1 MYLVKWKDRCHR
13 EDTWEEEEQL
23 RAMAPRKL
31 ENYIMKRARMAE
43 DPLLSCMD
51 SEDPTA
57 QFHEIDRIIGSQKR
71 AGGHTYYLVKWEG
84 LPYGES
90 TWESQEDLDQAA
102 IDAFLLRQSNPLGST
117 SKTKRAFTKLE
128 EQPTFLGG
136 GDPTLRLRPYQLE
149 GVNWMAYSW
158 CNRTNAILADEMGLG
173 KTIQSVC
180 FLSVLAHSY
189 GMTGPSL
196 VVVPLSTIDAWR
208 REFARW
214 DPRLNVLV
222 YSGDARSRTVLRRY
236 ELENDFQVVLTTYEL
251 VMKDAQVLFAAI
263 PFKLLLIDE
272 GHRLKSGTGL
282 LHDRLSSG
290 LAPSSARFLITGT
303 PLQNSLR
310 ELWSLLHFLQPE
322 RFPSYEDF
330 ASQYGTV
337 GTNEEEAQVA
347 GEQLGQL
354 HALLKPHLLRRMKK
368 DVEKGLPS
376 KTERILRVPLAT
388 EQREL
393 YRLVLTKNYREL
405 AARQSGSSK
414 NVGSLSNILVELK
427 KVCNHPALLEG
438 GTDDLVSSCGKMALL
453 DQLLAR
459 LLQDGHR
466 VLIFSQMV
474 RMLDI
479 LSRHLASLSIQFCRI
494 DGSTPTEARRR
505 AIQVFNAPDSPYQCF
520 LLSTRAGGLGINL
533 ETADTVIIYDSDW
546 NPQNDL
552 QAMARAHRIGQTR
565 PVSIFRL
572 VSRGTVEETIL
583 ERAKQKMV
591 LDHLVIGSNAH
602 DGQANG
608 GSTGPQPGSS
618 IFSRQELQAILQFG
632 AQNIFNDHQ
641 GEEESAMMQDGK
653 MHFDLDDLLK
663 RTVPLED
670 EPDVNGT
677 AGLLG
682 QFQVADFN
690 PITTSKQEKRTDDVL
705 GWDQIIPEGVRV
717 EAMREAEQ
725 HEIMQKEMEMQEA
738 LLVSATSRR
747 RPKTT
752 DTKSTSDK
760 PTSSGSTTGTAKTG
774 STQGKSPALSVES
787 MSLGEEGQSRAVSAV
802 LPVSKAEARLVAA
815 AVLKFGLDTERL
827 TSACPGISSVAETA
841 KMLYEATLAH
851 PDTKGLVFPNG
862 FYLSVAQLRDR
873 VQVLQHLAKLLK
885 DIPHDSPD
893 LASWRIHDPK
903 RRVKNVML
911 SGARCWST
919 PSWSIIDD
927 AHLLVGVHRHGFG
940 EWEAVLADE
949 ELALAQAKKA
959 YESEDPKALP
969 KALHLGRRV
978 EYIVNALSSTRSEP
992 SAIRKEPS
1000 VVKKEPSKKGPA
1012 KKDALPVDAQE
1023 PEDLGNKRMKHFF
1036 KPVRAQLAFLASLDS
1051 SALTTRLDELCKAVL
1066 SIGRHIGEREECWAW
1081 VTRVWPTEITGK
1093 ELEALYTKIKAQQ
1106 QN

>member
-1 MYLVKWKDRCHR
+1 MKWKDRCHR

-31 ENYIMKRARMAE
+31 ENYILKKARMAE

-71 AGGHTYYLVKWEG
+71 AGLTYYLVKWEG

-102 IDAFLLRQSNPLGST
+102 IDAFLLRKSNPLT
-117 SKTKRAFTKLE
+117 PTISKTRRIFTKLE
-128 EQPTFLGG
+128 EQPAYLGG

-251 VMKDAQVLFAAI
+251 VMKDAQILFGAI

-303 PLQNSLR
+303 PLQNSLQ

-337 GTNEEEAQVA
+337 GTNDAQVA

-368 DVEKGLPS
+368 DVEKGLPI
-376 KTERILRVPLAT
+376 KTERILRVPLAK

-405 AARQSGSSK
+405 AARQSGSNK

-438 GTDDLVSSCGKMALL
+438 GTDDLVGSCGKMALL

-479 LSRHLASLSIQFCRI
+479 LSRHLSSLSIQFCRI

-505 AIQVFNAPDSPYQCF
+505 AIQVFNSPDSPYQCF

-591 LDHLVIGSNAH
+591 LDHLVIGSNTHGGSSAESGQSTM
-602 DGQANG
+602 GQA
-608 GSTGPQPGSS
+608 S

-632 AQNIFNDHQ
+632 AQNIFAADTDDPN
-641 GEEESAMMQDGK
+641 MMQDGK

-663 RTVPLED
+663 RTVPLEED
-670 EPDVNGT
+670 LNDDNGT

-690 PITTSKQEKRTDDVL
+690 PIASKEEKRPDEVL
-705 GWDQIIPEGVRV
+705 GWDQIIPEGVRMNV
-717 EAMREAEQ
+717 MRDAEQ
-725 HEIMQKEMEMQEA
+725 HELMQKEMEVQEA

-747 RPKTT
+747 RPKS
-752 DTKSTSDK
+752 TKDASDGPTADK
-760 PTSSGSTTGTAKTG
+760 PSRSTKKSQALPTTH
-774 STQGKSPALSVES
+774 GKSPA
-787 MSLGEEGQSRAVSAV
+787 MSTNSLEDEGQSRAVSVV
-802 LPVSKAEARLVAA
+802 LPVSKVEARLVAA

-827 TSACPGISSVAETA
+827 TSACPNIPHAVETA
-841 KMLYEATLAH
+841 NMLYEATLAH

-873 VQVLQHLAKLLK
+873 VQVLQHLANLLK
-885 DIPHDSPD
+885 GIRYDSAD

-940 EWEAVLADE
+940 EWDVILADE
-949 ELALAQAKKA
+949 ELGLAQAKMA
-959 YESEDPKALP
+959 YESADPKALP

-978 EYIVNALSSTRSEP
+978 EYIVNALSSDP
-992 SAIRKEPS
+992 AKA
-1000 VVKKEPSKKGPA
+1000 VKKDTIKTERKPA
-1012 KKDALPVDAQE
+1012 KPSTRPSTKESAKESANEPIDASGE
-1023 PEDLGNKRMKHFF
+1023 TENKKMKHLF

-1066 SIGRHIGEREECWAW
+1066 SIGRHISTHQDDLEAWAW

-1093 ELEALYTKIKAQQ
+1093 ELEALYNKIKAQQ
-1106 QN
+1106 QV